1 MLENIRKTVID
12 GINELITKGDL
23 TAAKLLSAGWHDKHV
38 LTDEEY
44 TAYTTTIAE
53 KEAEI
58 TVKEEA
64 ENITEA
70 TEESIYELG

>member
-1 MLENIRKTVID
+1 MLDNIRKTVID

-23 TAAKLLSAGWHDKHV
+23 TAAKLLSAGWYDRHV

-44 TAYTTTIAE
+44 KSYETTIAE

-58 TVKEEA
+58 ERQRKEYKER
-64 ENITEA
+64 
-70 TEESIYELG
+70 GVR

>member
-44 TAYTTTIAE
+44 TAYATTIAE

-70 TEESIYELG
+70 TEEA

>member
-44 TAYTTTIAE
+44 TAYETTIAE

-58 TVKEEA
+58 QA
-64 ENITEA
+64 AIDAQYPTESEIA
-70 TEESIYELG
+70 YDEFVE